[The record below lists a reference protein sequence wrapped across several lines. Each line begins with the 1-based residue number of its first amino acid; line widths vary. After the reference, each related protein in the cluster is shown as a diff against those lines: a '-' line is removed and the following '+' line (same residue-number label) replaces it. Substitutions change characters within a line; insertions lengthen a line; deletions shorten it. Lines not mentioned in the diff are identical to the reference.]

1 MQYKHIFHICSF
13 LLLLVCPLV
22 IAELSPVKQQISKA
36 IDAKSDHYSDLAH
49 QVWSYAEVG
58 YKEHKSTELLQGELR
73 AAGFEV
79 EAGVAGIPTSFVASF
94 GSGKPVIGILGEFD
108 ALPGL
113 SQRAVGHR
121 SPLHEGAAGHACGH
135 HMFGV
140 GSLAAAIAIK
150 NWLNSTKQSGT
161 IRYYGTPAEEGGS
174 GKVYMVREGLFDDVD
189 TVLNWHPGP
198 TNTAMAMTS
207 LANKS
212 ARFNFH
218 GVASHAAAAPER
230 GRSAL
235 DGVEA
240 MNYMVNMLREH
251 MDASARVHYVITQ
264 GGEAPNIVPEYAQAY
279 YYVRHPDYRELSKLW
294 NRIIKAAEAAALG
307 TETSMDYEVMHGNYN
322 KLPNETVT
330 RLVHANLN
338 AIGGIDYTV
347 EEQAFAE
354 AIQKT
359 FAAVP
364 EGGELGTEKTVLDY
378 GETSMGGSTDVGDVS
393 WLTPTT
399 DLGTATW
406 VPGTA
411 PHSWQAVAAGGTT
424 IGTKGMLL
432 AAKVL
437 AMTAVD
443 LYSDPEHIVDA
454 KKELERR
461 RGKDFR
467 YKPLLGTRKP
477 ALDYRD

>member
-13 LLLLVCPLV
+13 LLLLVCPLA
-22 IAELSPVKQQISKA
+22 IAELSPAKQQIAKA
-36 IDAKSDHYSDLAH
+36 IAAKSDHYSGLAH

-73 AAGFEV
+73 AAGFKV
-79 EAGVAGIPTSFVASF
+79 EAGVAGMPTSFVASF

-113 SQRAVGHR
+113 SQQAVGHR
-121 SPLHEGAAGHACGH
+121 SPLNKGAAGHACGH

-140 GSLAAAIAIK
+140 GSLAAAIEIK
-150 NWLNSTKQSGT
+150 RWLKSNKQSGT

-174 GKVYMVREGLFDDVD
+174 GKVYMVREGLFEDVD

-218 GVASHAAAAPER
+218 GIASHAAAAPER

-235 DGVEA
+235 DGVEV

-251 MDASARVHYVITQ
+251 MDDSARIHYVITR
-264 GGEAPNIVPEYAQAY
+264 GGEAPNIVPEYAQVY
-279 YYVRHPDYRELSKLW
+279 YYVRHPDYRELRKLW
-294 NRIIKAAEAAALG
+294 SRIIKAAEAAAMG

-322 KLPNETVT
+322 KLPNATVT
-330 RLVHANLN
+330 RLIHANLDSL
-338 AIGGIDYTV
+338 GGIEYTAK
-347 EEQAFAE
+347 EQKFAE

-359 FAAVP
+359 FGEIP
-364 EGGELGTEKTVLDY
+364 KGGELGTEKIIFPY
-378 GETSMGGSTDVGDVS
+378 GETSMGGSTDVGDIS
-393 WLTPTT
+393 WMTPTT

-424 IGTKGMLL
+424 IGSKGMLL
-432 AAKVL
+432 AAKAL

-443 LYSDPEHIVDA
+443 LYLQPVHIKDA
-454 KKELERR
+454 KKELKKR
-461 RGKDFR
+461 RGKDFK
-467 YKPLLGTRKP
+467 YEPLLGNRKL

>member
-1 MQYKHIFHICSF
+1 MLYKNIFHRCIF
-13 LLLLVCPLV
+13 LLLLICPLAL
-22 IAELSPVKQQISKA
+22 AELSSEKLKIAEAV
-36 IDAKSDHYSDLAH
+36 DARGEYYSDLSH
-49 QVWSYAEVG
+49 KIWSYAEVG
-58 YKEHKSTELLQGELR
+58 YKEYKSTELLQGELK

-79 EAGVAGIPTSFVASF
+79 ETGVAGIPTSFVASF

-113 SQRAVGHR
+113 SQQATAHR
-121 SPLHEGAAGHACGH
+121 SPLNEGAAGHACGH

-140 GSLAAAIAIK
+140 GSLAAAIEIK
-150 NWLNSTKQSGT
+150 EWLKSNKQSGT

-174 GKVYMVREGLFDDVD
+174 GKVYMVREGLFEDVD

-218 GVASHAAAAPER
+218 GIASHAAAAPER

-251 MDASARVHYVITQ
+251 IDSSARVHYVITR
-264 GGEAPNIVPEYAQAY
+264 GGEAPNIVPEYAQVY
-279 YYVRHPDYRELSKLW
+279 YYVRHPDYRVLRKLW
-294 NRIIKAAEAAALG
+294 SRIIKAAEAAALG

-330 RLVHANLN
+330 RLMHTNLE
-338 AIGGIDYTV
+338 ALGGIDYTP
-347 EEQAFAE
+347 EEQAFAK
-354 AIQKT
+354 AIQET
-359 FAAVP
+359 FSEIP
-364 EGGELGTEKTVLDY
+364 KHGELGMEKVILPY
-378 GETSMGGSTDVGDVS
+378 GETSMGGSTDVGDIS
-393 WLTPTT
+393 WMTPTT

-424 IGTKGMLL
+424 IGSKGMLL
-432 AAKVL
+432 AAKAL

-443 LYSDPEHIVDA
+443 LYSDSAHIEAA
-454 KKELERR
+454 KKELRKR
-461 RGKDFR
+461 RGKDFK
-467 YKPLLGTRKP
+467 YEPLLGARKP